1 MCEECEIGIWY
12 DFNEDRLITFKE
24 LNELYEQTVYTRQD
38 YYDRRKSTNLL
49 RFNFCP
55 ICGEKIIW
63 K

>member
-38 YYDRRKSTNLL
+38 YYDRIKSTNLL

-63 K
+63 E

>member
-1 MCEECEIGIWY
+1 MCEECKIGIWY

>member
-24 LNELYEQTVYTRQD
+24 LNELYEQTVCTRQD

>member
-63 K
+63 E